1 MNKADMEPSLLQ
13 VLMMEEFSKIKLS
26 DLQKKMYV
34 NMHAY
39 KNIFQEEITAA
50 KKVILIK
57 PGIS

>member
-1 MNKADMEPSLLQ
+1 MEPSLLQ